1 MKSTVYALDANTISY
16 LLRGEGAVDN
26 HFEQELIKAGN
37 LYVVP
42 YIVVYEVRRWLR
54 DRPTRQL
61 QVFAQ
66 EFDAL
71 FQTVKSKAEMPMDV
85 WDKAADIYIALKQ
98 KGQLIKDADILI
110 AAYCMVNNY
119 TLVTRNK
126 DDFKR
131 IDGLVFV
138 DWFE

>member
-1 MKSTVYALDANTISY
+1 LVA
-16 LLRGEGAVDN
+16 
-26 HFEQELIKAGN
+26 
-37 LYVVP
+37 
-42 YIVVYEVRRWLR
+42 
-54 DRPTRQL
+54 RQAHAAI

-110 AAYCMVNNY
+110 AAYCMVNDY